1 MKKIIT
7 VILILMIFLTGCS
20 TDMNNNSGAP
30 SDYIPQGEYPGIFS
44 KTYLDNS
51 NTNTNNNNNNSA
63 DSRCN
68 YDYVKGIWVSY
79 INLGISGM
87 SAEEY
92 TEYITTMMTNI
103 ADFGFNTVFFH
114 VRPYGDAL
122 YKSSI
127 FPWSHILSGQQGKD
141 PGYDPLAIAVD
152 IAHQKN
158 LSIHAWVN
166 PFRIQ
171 TSNEISRVP
180 VTLSEN
186 NPAIKWQNDG
196 NADNNN
202 YIIKIGDSWYYNP
215 GVPEVR
221 NLLIDGVKE
230 IVSNYKVDG
239 VQFDDY
245 FYPSTDETIDKISYD
260 NYINNGGTLN
270 LGDWRRDNINTF
282 VADTYKAIKEI
293 NPNVRFGISPSADII
308 KNRDQLYADVS
319 LWVKG
324 EGYVDYICPQ
334 IYFGFENQTKPF
346 ESTLREWI
354 NLTNGTKTLLYIGL
368 AGYKTGESD
377 QFAGSGKDEWLNNS
391 DILARQINM
400 INGETAVDGFAIYD
414 YASIFSTDASEI
426 RQKERDNIKGLL
438 KPAV

>member
-1 MKKIIT
+1 MKKVIT

-20 TDMNNNSGAP
+20 TDMNNNGAP

-44 KTYLDNS
+44 KTYLDNNS
-51 NTNTNNNNNNSA
+51 NTNNNNNA

-180 VTLSEN
+180 VTLSQD
-186 NPAIKWQNDG
+186 NPAVKWQNDG

-245 FYPSTDETIDKISYD
+245 FYQSTDETIDKISYD

-270 LGDWRRDNINTF
+270 LGDWRRDNINNF

-308 KNRDQLYADVS
+308 KNRDQL
-319 LWVKG
+319 
-324 EGYVDYICPQ
+324 
-334 IYFGFENQTKPF
+334 
-346 ESTLREWI
+346 
-354 NLTNGTKTLLYIGL
+354 
-368 AGYKTGESD
+368 
-377 QFAGSGKDEWLNNS
+377 
-391 DILARQINM
+391 
-400 INGETAVDGFAIYD
+400 
-414 YASIFSTDASEI
+414 
-426 RQKERDNIKGLL
+426 
-438 KPAV
+438 